1 MAFQGF
7 KTLGENCLSEH
18 IAVIESIYTD
28 FLQTLAEGN
37 GFQLLAVFKSVVADF
52 HHGIGD
58 DDLGNAGIG
67 EKVIGYFV
75 YAASKG
81 YTADAAV
88 FKGPVYGAE
97 TGGDVYSLNGVNF
110 GESRAA
116 DRFKI
121 FGVLFG
127 IRMARGDFG
136 FDRISMSLFGAF
148 IMPVLFSLLVLLR
161 AGEDWS
167 RVVLLPFIVAW
178 ASDTGA
184 YFAGSFFGKHKLCPS
199 LSPKKTVEGA
209 IGGLL
214 LAAVGGVV
222 YGLIV
227 GKADL
232 ILLAVIGLL
241 GSAVGQFGDL
251 MFSCIKREYGIKDY
265 GKLMPGHGGV
275 LDRFDSSVVTI
286 PLVWLILRI
295 VSL

>member
-1 MAFQGF
+1 MLVRIISAAVALPLFIAIIFFLPSIALTAACSVFMLVGAHELLSGTGAV
-7 KTLGENCLSEH
+7 KNKLAIGSAMVCAAGVPWWMHYGCIPEILLG
-18 IAVIESIYTD
+18 
-28 FLQTLAEGN
+28 
-37 GFQLLAVFKSVVADF
+37 AVF
-52 HHGIGD
+52 
-58 DDLGNAGIG
+58 
-67 EKVIGYFV
+67 
-75 YAASKG
+75 
-81 YTADAAV
+81 
-88 FKGPVYGAE
+88 AE
-97 TGGDVYSLNGVNF
+97 VL
-110 GESRAA
+110 
-116 DRFKI
+116 I
-121 FGVLFG
+121 LFG

-184 YFAGSFFGKHKLCPS
+184 YFAGSFFGKHKLCPT

-209 IGGLL
+209 LGGLL

-232 ILLAVIGLL
+232 IVLAVIGLL